1 VTDLT
6 TEELK
11 SKLAAAF
18 KPVEY
23 EVEKG
28 AIRQFVRAV
37 GDANPR
43 WQEVAPPT
51 FVLII
56 GLEQIQQQLIDAFPA
71 TTILHGSTEL
81 ECYHPVRAGD
91 VLTVTTGV
99 ANIRERQGKMGTTAF
114 ITLDTDYKNQR
125 REPVARSRQMIISY

>member
-1 VTDLT
+1 MTVD
-6 TEELK
+6 ELR
-11 SKLAAAF
+11 SKLEAAF

-37 GDANPR
+37 DDENPR
-43 WQEVAPPT
+43 WQEVVPPT

-56 GLEQIQQQLIDAFPA
+56 GLEQIQRPLIDSFPA

-81 ECYHPVRAGD
+81 ESYNPVRAGD
-91 VLTVTTGV
+91 VLTVTTV
-99 ANIRERQGKMGTTAF
+99 VSNIRERKGKMGSTAF
-114 ITLDTDYKNQR
+114 ITLDTDYQNQR
-125 REPVARSRQMIISY
+125 QEPVARSRQLIISY